1 MKIKLIVFVCLLVCN
16 FVNAETAVICEN
28 CSTES
33 AALSFA
39 KSKTNPLEC
48 APVFGADITCQSRSK
63 IVTFVDANSGQA
75 YKYNVFHE
83 NTPPWNVQAEKVA
96 LTADREESFRRLMT
110 FIKDT
115 NNSVSEASSDF
126 DQLIGFSALK
136 SPQGNVPSNSAET
149 CPVKTALSTLT
160 NPNTLDFIQE
170 RASIE
175 IGMRMISKNNDINL
189 NPVKINNS
197 WTLSFKGLSSTI
209 LADSASRN
217 PSFIVTF
224 NESERVSSRKDFFAY
239 SVNILGF
246 DEQNIPIINFTL
258 SDASRV
264 AGYTLG
270 ALKGNNGPLDITNEC
285 VQEKFEEA
293 VNAGVLTSRSTPVGG
308 SGGGMPGSPPDG
320 GSYYQ
325 PSCEIVDFYQSG
337 KRIYTFR
344 ICR

>member
-1 MKIKLIVFVCLLVCN
+1 MKIKLIVFFSLFVCN
-16 FVNAETAVICEN
+16 FVNAETAIICGN

-48 APVFGADITCQSRSK
+48 SPVFGADITCKSRSK

-83 NTPPWNVQAEKVA
+83 STPPWNVQAEKVA
-96 LTADREESFRRLMT
+96 LTADRKESFRRLMA
-110 FIKDT
+110 FINDT
-115 NNSVSEASSDF
+115 NNSISEASSDI
-126 DQLIGFSALK
+126 DQLIGILALK
-136 SPQGNVPSNSAET
+136 SPRGDVSLNSTET
-149 CPVKTALSTLT
+149 CPANTALNTLT

-175 IGMRMISKNNDINL
+175 IGTRMISKNNDINL

-197 WTLSFKGLSSTI
+197 WSLSFKGLSSTI
-209 LADSASRN
+209 FADSASRN

-224 NESERVSSRKDFFAY
+224 NESERVGSRKDFFAY

-270 ALKGNNGPLDITNEC
+270 ALKGNNGPLEITNEC

-308 SGGGMPGSPPDG
+308 SGGGISESPPDG
-320 GSYYQ
+320 GGSYQ
-325 PSCEIVDFYQSG
+325 PSCQIVDFYQSG
-337 KRIYTFR
+337 RRLYTFR
-344 ICR
+344 LCH